1 LLSIVIPAFN
11 EEERLPNT
19 LRKVMDFLETQD
31 FESQV
36 LVVDNGSTDRT
47 SEITR
52 EFSANHSN
60 LLLFHEQ
67 RAGKGLAVRR
77 GMLEATG
84 EFRFICDADLSMP
97 IEEVLNFLPPKLEN
111 FDIAIGSREAPGA
124 IRHDE
129 PLYRHWI
136 GRAFNIL
143 VWILA
148 VPGFRDTQCGFKC
161 FRASVA
167 EDLFRIQRLDGWT
180 FDVEVLFVAQRRGYR
195 IIEVPINWYFYPA
208 SRIHVF
214 RDSINM
220 FADLFRIRRN
230 WKANI
235 YARKRDS
242 NEAA

>member
-220 FADLFRIRRN
+220 FTDLFRIRRN
-230 WKANI
+230 WKTNI
-235 YARKRDS
+235 YARKHDT